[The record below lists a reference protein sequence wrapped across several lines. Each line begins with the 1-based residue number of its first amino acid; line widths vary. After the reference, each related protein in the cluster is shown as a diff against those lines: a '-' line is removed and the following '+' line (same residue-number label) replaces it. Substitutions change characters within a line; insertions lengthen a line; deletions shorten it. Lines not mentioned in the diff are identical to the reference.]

1 MALFPQ
7 PQQTPASYFLQAALG
22 NPQQAGMQLM
32 QSNSEFAGFMNRNRG
47 KSPQQIL
54 SEHLASHPGMT
65 LQQMAAQRGI
75 DYDTV
80 RRIFGR

>member
-1 MALFPQ
+1 M
-7 PQQTPASYFLQAALG
+7 G

-32 QSNSEFAGFMNRNRG
+32 QSNSDFAGFVNRNRG

-54 SEHLASHPGMT
+54 SEHLASHPGLT
-65 LQQMAAQRGI
+65 LQQMAAQRGM

-80 RRIFGR
+80 LRIFGR